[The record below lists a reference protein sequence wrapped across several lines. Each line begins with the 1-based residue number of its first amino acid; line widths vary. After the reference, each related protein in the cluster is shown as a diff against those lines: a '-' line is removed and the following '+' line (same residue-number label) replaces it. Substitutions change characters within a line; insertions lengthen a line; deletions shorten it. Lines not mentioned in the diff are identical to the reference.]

1 MMIEVHSSAVVK
13 VVMYSNSN
21 RLIIN
26 FNIYKLASR
35 RLCRMAHGSWTLSFK
50 LTIHMRNSLQTG

>member
-13 VVMYSNSN
+13 VVMYSN